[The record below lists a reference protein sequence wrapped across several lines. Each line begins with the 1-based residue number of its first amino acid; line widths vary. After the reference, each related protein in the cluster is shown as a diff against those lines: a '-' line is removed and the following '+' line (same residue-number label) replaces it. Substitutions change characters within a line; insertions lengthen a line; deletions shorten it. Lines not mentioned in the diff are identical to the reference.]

1 MYEADLE
8 RIVAR
13 AVAGDQTALAG
24 IYDAFAGRIYRF
36 ALLHAREPADAEDLL
51 QRTFVKVIEGLPRY
65 QDRGLPF
72 AAWIF
77 RIARNVVIDH
87 GRSRRDQSTLDAVQ
101 EHPDSG
107 RGPEELAEASADQ
120 EVVRAALLLLTP
132 DQRDVVV
139 YRFFAGLSHRE
150 IGALMGKREGSIRGL
165 QFRALEALRISL
177 GAEDLARATG
187 VRA

>member
-1 MYEADLE
+1 LHEAELE

-13 AVAGDQTALAG
+13 AVAGDHASITE
-24 IYDAFAGRIYRF
+24 IYDAFSGRIYRF

-51 QRTFVKVIEGLPRY
+51 QRTFLKVIEGLPRY
-65 QDRGLPF
+65 QNRGLPF

-101 EHPDSG
+101 EQPDSR
-107 RGPEELAEASADQ
+107 RGPEEIAEASADQ

-132 DQRDVVV
+132 EQRDVIV
-139 YRFFAGLSHRE
+139 YRFFAGLSHGE
-150 IGALMGKREGSIRGL
+150 IAALMGKREGSIRGL
-165 QFRALEALRISL
+165 QFRALEALRTSL
-177 GAEDLARATG
+177 SAEELTRAGARA
-187 VRA
+187 